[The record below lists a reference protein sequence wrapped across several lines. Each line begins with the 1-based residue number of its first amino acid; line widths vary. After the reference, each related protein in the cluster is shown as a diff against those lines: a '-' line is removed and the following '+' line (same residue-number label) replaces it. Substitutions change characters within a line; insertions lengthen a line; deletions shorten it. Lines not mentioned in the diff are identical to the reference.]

1 MDIEI
6 FDEIDLPLLKAP
18 KINEIIAYSLIF
30 IAISGYAWTLTY
42 WWETFLVPIF
52 NHKQL
57 DLPSFGGLKPSI
69 KIYYYIHQ
77 AVQQNNWEIN
87 KCVSNGIKIQLKLL

>member
-6 FDEIDLPLLKAP
+6 FNEIDLPLLKAP

-30 IAISGYAWTLTY
+30 IAWTLTY
-42 WWETFLVPIF
+42 WWETFQVPIF

-69 KIYYYIHQ
+69 KINYYKHQ

>member
-42 WWETFLVPIF
+42 WWETF
-52 NHKQL
+52 
-57 DLPSFGGLKPSI
+57 
-69 KIYYYIHQ
+69 
-77 AVQQNNWEIN
+77 
-87 KCVSNGIKIQLKLL
+87 